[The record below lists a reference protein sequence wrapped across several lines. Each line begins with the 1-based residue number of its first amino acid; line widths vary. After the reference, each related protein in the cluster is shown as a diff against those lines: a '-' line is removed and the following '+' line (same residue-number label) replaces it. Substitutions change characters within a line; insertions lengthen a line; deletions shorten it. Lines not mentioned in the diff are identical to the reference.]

1 MTTTDLRCPECS
13 SLVRAGMSWCSL
25 CHADVRSEEEKEA
38 ARAEAALLVGSGV
51 TLSDGTVSD
60 GTLSDGTLSDGTLS
74 DGTLSD
80 VAVHDVTSELAIVD
94 HESPVPTRG
103 RHARPS
109 AVSHE
114 PVPIRPVEPVA
125 TGESAGVAG
134 PATSAETQH
143 KLEELKAAGIDV
155 DEMLHMLASDDDSG
169 PLKGLVDRISS
180 KGSRAIAVMI
190 GATVL
195 TVIGF
200 GLMFVLGS
208 IFG

>member
-1 MTTTDLRCPECS
+1 VTTTDLRCPECS

-51 TLSDGTVSD
+51 TVSD
-60 GTLSDGTLSDGTLS
+60 VTLSDVTLSDV
-74 DGTLSD
+74 TLSD

-94 HESPVPTRG
+94 HESPAPTRG